1 MPNRAITYIKPD
13 VRPFKLDELLEQRWV
28 LQERRCAKHEYAIMH
43 GHIFCQLY
51 ICAFHEK

>member
-28 LQERRCAKHEYAIMH
+28 LQERGCAKHEYAIMH